1 MKLSRASFY
10 ALRSMVF
17 LARHD
22 QGTLFPSH
30 TIAQADGTPD
40 RFLLKILKPLVS
52 ARMLRSVKGPHG
64 GYKLARS
71 PKDIT
76 LLDIIEAVDGP
87 RRAEAPQFSNEASA
101 LDRKLQAACEDAAK
115 AVRPLLQQVSLA
127 QLAADTP
134 KKKKRS

>member
-1 MKLSRASFY
+1 MKMSRASIY
-10 ALRSMVF
+10 ALRSLVF

-30 TIAQADGTPD
+30 TIAKADGTPD

-64 GYKLARS
+64 GYKLARP

-76 LLDIIEAVDGP
+76 LLEILEAVDGP
-87 RRAEAPQFSNEASA
+87 RRAEAPQFSKEGSA
-101 LDRKLQAACEDAAK
+101 LDRRLQAACEEAAR
-115 AVRPLLQQVSLA
+115 AVRPLLQDVTLSE
-127 QLAADTP
+127 LAAES
-134 KKKKRS
+134 KGKKKRS